1 MEDYFLWYKSTHVI
15 SVIFWMVA
23 MFYMP
28 RLFVYH
34 CRAKVGSEMDKIFQL
49 MEYRLLKIIMT
60 PSMILTYFFGLL
72 TAYVYGF
79 DALGLWFYIKMLAVI
94 VLTVIYGLL
103 AKWVKD
109 FAKEKNKHTEKFY
122 RIINEIP
129 VAFMIISVVM
139 VIVKPFE

>member
-1 MEDYFLWYKSTHVI
+1 MEDYFLWYKSIHVI
-15 SVIFWMVA
+15 SVISWMAA

-34 CRAKVGSEMDKIFQL
+34 CRAEVDSEMDKTFQL

-60 PSMILTYFFGLL
+60 PSMLLTYFFGLL

-79 DALGLWFYIKMLAVI
+79 VALGLWFHIKMLAVI
-94 VLTVIYGLL
+94 VLTMIHGLFV
-103 AKWVKD
+103 KWIKD
-109 FAKEKNKHTEKFY
+109 FSKGENKHTEKFY

-129 VAFMIISVVM
+129 VVFMVISVVM

>member
-1 MEDYFLWYKSTHVI
+1 MEDYFLWYKSIHVI
-15 SVIFWMVA
+15 SVISWMAA

-34 CRAKVGSEMDKIFQL
+34 CRAEVGSEMDKTFQL

-60 PSMILTYFFGLL
+60 PSMLLTYFFGLL

-79 DALGLWFYIKMLAVI
+79 VALGLWFHIKMLAVI
-94 VLTVIYGLL
+94 VLTAIHGLL

-109 FAKEKNKHTEKFY
+109 FAKGENKHTEKFY

-129 VAFMIISVVM
+129 VVFMVISVVM